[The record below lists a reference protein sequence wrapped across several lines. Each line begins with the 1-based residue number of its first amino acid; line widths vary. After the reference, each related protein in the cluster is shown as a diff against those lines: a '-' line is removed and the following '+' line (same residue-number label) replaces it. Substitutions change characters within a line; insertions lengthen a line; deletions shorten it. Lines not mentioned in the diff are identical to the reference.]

1 MILGWQ
7 PGYRSTD
14 AGVEDIT
21 MTDDAREALRSI
33 DLLLSQ
39 TAPYEQVRAAL
50 DACAALPGAESIMP
64 GIAQRRLATTTLYQ
78 RSDEE
83 CEQELRLLL
92 NVERELMRRTMAV
105 LSACKDRP
113 RLLAKYMPELIDEL
127 DQAAVTD
134 SALSGP
140 LEFARQALERIQGG
154 PARG

>member
-1 MILGWQ
+1 
-7 PGYRSTD
+7 
-14 AGVEDIT
+14 
-21 MTDDAREALRSI
+21 MTDDVREALRAI
-33 DLLLSQ
+33 DQLMSQ
-39 TAPYEQVRAAL
+39 AAPYEEVRAAL
-50 DACAALPGAESIMP
+50 DACAALPGAESILP
-64 GIAQRRLATTTLYQ
+64 GLAQRRLATTTLYQ

-140 LEFARQALERIQGG
+140 LEFARKALERIQRD
-154 PARG
+154 PSRG